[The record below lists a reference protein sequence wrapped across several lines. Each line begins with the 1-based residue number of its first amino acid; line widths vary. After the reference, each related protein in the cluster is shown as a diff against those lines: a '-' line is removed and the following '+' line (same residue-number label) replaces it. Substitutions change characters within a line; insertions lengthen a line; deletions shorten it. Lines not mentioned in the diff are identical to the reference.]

1 MGIINKK
8 TLAVAICALSLSLPG
23 FAQSF
28 TLNANKITV
37 KQAMDALQQQT
48 GYSFVFY
55 ASDLD
60 VNKQISIQAN
70 NVSLQEAV
78 RQILEGQKDLTYRI
92 EDKRII
98 VKHATPQTSQPATKQ
113 NGKRHTVKGK
123 VVDGK
128 GEPIIGATV
137 IVKGSK
143 VATVTDVDGNY
154 VLQDVPENARLV
166 FSSLGFASKELGSK
180 SGTLDVSL
188 GEDQQVLNEV
198 VVVGYGIQKKV
209 DLTGAVSSV
218 KGDDLTLRPVTD
230 ASQSLQGLVPGLLV
244 TNGSAGRPGATGT
257 LTLRGQ
263 GNLSGTGTPYVLV
276 DGIEMSLSD
285 VNPNDIESI
294 SVLKDAAACAIY
306 GARAAYGVIL
316 VTTKQGVEGK
326 MRVNY
331 QGTVGW
337 SAPTVLPEM
346 ANAVDFTTFWN
357 DGVTNANSSRRYSD
371 EKIALLKQYMKD
383 PTSVDPWQELDPT
396 ASMNP
401 AFENSEKGIGNVDYF
416 KLHYKD
422 YAFKQRHNLSLSGG
436 GKAAQYYVSGG
447 YLKEDGIL
455 RYAKMN
461 FERMNLSTTIS
472 SELTKWLK
480 LKMGMKFTH
489 SVSHSP
495 FGDGGLSEGFYHSL
509 ARFRPT
515 ISVVDPHGHFTELSM
530 IPYLQSG
537 TYTTNKRDLFDLQPS
552 LILTPIK
559 GLTINFD
566 YTYKYVANNYDALNV
581 APLIYGADGVS
592 TSKGARSELGVA
604 KDGRYTRY
612 NTHTHY
618 QSINLYGTYL
628 FSFNK
633 QHNFTV
639 MGGYQE
645 EDNHYDYLRNSIT
658 GLYSTKNPNVSMG
671 TGDKTVTDVRNGWA
685 TRGFFGRINYDY
697 ENKYLLQVD
706 GRYDGSSR
714 FAKGHRWGFF
724 PSVSAGW
731 NITEE
736 KFMEPLTKVLSHL
749 KIRGSIGRLGNQSGA
764 ALYTFASTM
773 SLSGGLGGY
782 YFADGRH
789 MYLNAPGVVN
799 PATTWEKVNSKNL
812 GLDFALFNNT
822 LTGSFDIFQ
831 RTTKDMLGPGVD
843 FPDFFGASAPQTNN
857 ASMRNRGWE
866 LVLNYRGKIA
876 HQVDYQVGFSI
887 SDATAVVTDY
897 ANPTGTNPES
907 NWYTGKK
914 VGEIWG
920 YRTDGIL
927 QTQEQADE
935 YNKTHDNSYLT
946 PQKWTPGDVAF
957 RDLNGDKKVN
967 KGTNVLGDMGDYAVI
982 GNTTPRYQYT
992 LNGAVSWKG
1001 ITLSVMF
1008 QGIGKRD
1015 WDPTGSVYFWGSSS
1029 YAQVTVFKEHLDYWT
1044 EDNKNAYY
1052 PKPYINSAGAVGKY
1066 NAKTSGEP
1074 TDRYLQNAAYC
1085 RLKNLTLSYDLPAS
1099 LIGKFNLQQVRVFFS
1114 GENLFTITKLKGMF
1128 DPESIFTSNGY
1139 TGEGGKNYPMNRVLS
1154 VGLTV
1159 SL

>member
-1 MGIINKK
+1 MLLLCMQAFASPTLTQTVDINLTNA
-8 TLAVAICALSLSLPG
+8 TLTELFKAVERQTPYRFSYKSSDIDSRRD
-23 FAQSF
+23 
-28 TLNANKITV
+28 ITV
-37 KQAMDALQQQT
+37 KRTNATVASILSEVLPSHGLTYQIVSDNTIAITKSLFKPQVRKVSIPQQQK
-48 GYSFVFY
+48 S
-55 ASDLD
+55 
-60 VNKQISIQAN
+60 
-70 NVSLQEAV
+70 
-78 RQILEGQKDLTYRI
+78 
-92 EDKRII
+92 RII
-98 VKHATPQTSQPATKQ
+98 
-113 NGKRHTVKGK
+113 KGTIT
-123 VVDGK
+123 DAK

-137 IVKGSK
+137 YDPVSKKG
-143 VATVTDVDGNY
+143 AVTDLNGHYYLDCAPGTKLRVSY
-154 VLQDVPENARLV
+154 V
-166 FSSLGFASKELGSK
+166 GYTSKEIVAGYDES
-180 SGTLDVSL
+180 VSL
-188 GEDQQVLNEV
+188 SENDNILNDV
-198 VVVGYGIQKKV
+198 VVIGYGTQKKV

-218 KGDDLTLRPVTD
+218 KGDELNLRPVTD
-230 ASQSLQGLVPGLLV
+230 ASQSLQGMVPGLLV
-244 TNGSAGRPGATGT
+244 TNSSAGRPGATGS

-316 VTTKQGVEGK
+316 VTTKKGVEGT

-331 QGTVGW
+331 QGSVGW
-337 SAPTVLPEM
+337 STPTVLPKM
-346 ANAVDFTTFWN
+346 ANSLDFISFWN

-371 EKIALLKQYMKD
+371 EKIDLIRQYIND
-383 PTSVDPWQELDPT
+383 PSSVNPWQELPAN

-401 AFENSEKGIGNVDYF
+401 AFENTEKGIGNIDYF

-422 YAFKQRHNLSLSGG
+422 YAFRQRHNLSLSGG

-461 FERMNLSTTIS
+461 FERMNLSSTIN

-480 LKMGMKFTH
+480 LKMGIKFTH
-489 SVSHSP
+489 SVQHTP

-515 ISVVDPHGHFTELSM
+515 ISDIDPHGHFTELSM
-530 IPYLQSG
+530 VPYLQSG
-537 TYTTNKRDLFDLQPS
+537 TYTTNNRDLFDLQPS
-552 LILTPIK
+552 LIITPLK
-559 GLTINFD
+559 GLSFNLD
-566 YTYKYVANNYDALNV
+566 YTYKYLVNNYKALNV
-581 APLIYGADGVS
+581 APVIYGADGVS

-604 KDGRYTRY
+604 KDGRFTRY
-612 NTHTHY
+612 NSHTYY
-618 QSINLYGTYL
+618 QNINAYGTYT
-628 FSFNK
+628 FSIADAN
-633 QHNFTV
+633 HFTI
-639 MGGYQE
+639 MSGYQE
-645 EDNHYDYLRNSIT
+645 ENSHYDYLRNAVT
-658 GLYSTKNPNVSMG
+658 GLYSTKNANAGMG

-685 TRGFFGRINYDY
+685 TRGFFGRMNYDFD
-697 ENKYLLQVD
+697 NKYLLQID

-714 FAKGHRWGFF
+714 FAKDHRWGFF

-736 KFMEPLTKVLSHL
+736 NFMAPLTKILSHL

-773 SLSGGLGGY
+773 ALSNGLGGY

-789 MYLNAPGVVN
+789 MYLTAPEVVN
-799 PATTWEKVNSKNL
+799 PSTTWEKVNSENI
-812 GLDFALFNNT
+812 GLDFALFNNS
-822 LTGSFDIFQ
+822 LSGSFDLFQ
-831 RTTKDMLGPGVD
+831 RTTKDMLGPGLD

-866 LVLNYRGKIA
+866 FVLNYRGKITK
-876 HQVDYQVGFSI
+876 QIDYQLGFSL

-897 ANPTGTNPES
+897 ANPTGTNPDS
-907 NWYTGKK
+907 NWYIGKK

-920 YRTDGIL
+920 YKTDGIL

-957 RDLNGDKKVN
+957 CDLNGDKKVN
-967 KGTNVLGDMGDYAVI
+967 KGTNVLGNMGDYTVI

-992 LNGAVSWKG
+992 FNGAVSWKG
-1001 ITLSVMF
+1001 ISLSIMF

-1029 YAQVTVFKEHLDYWT
+1029 YAQVTVFKQHLDYWR
-1044 EDNKNAYY
+1044 EDNKSAYY

-1066 NAKTSGEP
+1066 NAKTSGSP

-1085 RLKNLTLSYDLPAS
+1085 RLKNLTLSYDLPQSIISKAK
-1099 LIGKFNLQQVRVFFS
+1099 LHQVRVFFS
-1114 GENLFTITKLKGMF
+1114 GENLFTITKLKDMF

-1139 TGEGGKNYPMNRVLS
+1139 TDEGGKNYPMNRVLS
-1154 VGLTV
+1154 LGMTVGL
-1159 SL
+1159 